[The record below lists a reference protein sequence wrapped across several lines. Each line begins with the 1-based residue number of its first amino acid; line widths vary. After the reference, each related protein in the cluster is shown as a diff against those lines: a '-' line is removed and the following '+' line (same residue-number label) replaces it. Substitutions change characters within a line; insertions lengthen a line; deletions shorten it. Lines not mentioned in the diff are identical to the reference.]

1 MAFAIDCT
9 GKKMKNESLRGLPF
23 NTESQSGLIALQYTG
38 FFSPQNITA
47 MGEVVKL
54 FLENH
59 EQSQK
64 VRRRLFSSFVEIAQ
78 NILRYSQDS
87 RALSHNDQLY
97 RFGSLS
103 LRYDDGRYY
112 LESANLVGS
121 DATHQLRGD
130 LDSLRVMNADEIKQA
145 YRNRLRAESPVWSKG
160 ANIGL
165 LTLARDVSEPLEY
178 CFQPLEASELSAF
191 WLKATICHD

>member
-1 MAFAIDCT
+1 M
-9 GKKMKNESLRGLPF
+9 NHRSLLNAPF
-23 NTESQSGLIALQYTG
+23 CAMPQGTVALHYTG

-54 FLENH
+54 YLETH
-59 EQSQK
+59 EASQK
-64 VRRRLFSSFVEIAQ
+64 VRRRLFSSFVEIVQ

-87 RALSHNDQLY
+87 RALSQDEKDY
-97 RFGSLS
+97 RFGSVCF
-103 LRYDDGRYY
+103 RYDEGKYY
-112 LESANLVGS
+112 LESSNLVCTAAS
-121 DATHQLRGD
+121 DQLREN
-130 LDSLRVMNADEIKQA
+130 LESLRVMSADEIKQA
-145 YRNRLRAESPVWSKG
+145 YRSGLRAESPAWSKG

-178 CFQPLEASELSAF
+178 HLYPLEASDYSAF

>member
-1 MAFAIDCT
+1 M
-9 GKKMKNESLRGLPF
+9 NNVSLLDAPFSAEPHQGLV
-23 NTESQSGLIALQYTG
+23 ALQYTG

-54 FLENH
+54 FLEKH
-59 EQSQK
+59 EQSLK

-87 RALSHNDQLY
+87 RALSHDEQLY
-97 RFGSLS
+97 RFGSVC

-112 LESANLVGS
+112 LESTNLVGTDAS
-121 DATHQLRGD
+121 DQLRIN
-130 LDSLRVMNADEIKQA
+130 LESLRVMSIDEIKQA
-145 YRNRLRAESPVWSKG
+145 YRHGLRAESPAWSKG

-178 CFQPLEASELSAF
+178 HLRPLEASDLTAF

>member
-1 MAFAIDCT
+1 MNN
-9 GKKMKNESLRGLPF
+9 GLLRAAPCVAG
-23 NTESQSGLIALQYTG
+23 SQSLVALHYTG

-47 MGEVVKL
+47 MGEVVRL

-59 EQSQK
+59 EGSAK

-87 RALSHNDQLY
+87 RALPHQEQLY
-97 RFGSLS
+97 RFGSVC
-103 LRYDDGRYY
+103 LRYDTGKYT
-112 LESANLVGS
+112 LESTNLV
-121 DATHQLRGD
+121 D
-130 LDSLRVMNADEIKQA
+130 LDACDRLRDKLESLRVMSSEEIKQA
-145 YRNRLRAESPVWSKG
+145 YRLGLRADSPVWSQG

-178 CFQPLEASELSAF
+178 DLRPLDAGDLSAF

>member
-1 MAFAIDCT
+1 MNN
-9 GKKMKNESLRGLPF
+9 GSLSAAPCAAA
-23 NTESQSGLIALQYTG
+23 SQSLVALHYTG

-47 MGEVVKL
+47 MGQVVRL

-59 EQSQK
+59 EGSAK

-87 RALSHNDQLY
+87 RALSHQEQMY
-97 RFGSLS
+97 RFGSLC
-103 LRYDDGRYY
+103 LRYDAGRYT
-112 LESANLVGS
+112 LESTNLVDP
-121 DATHQLRGD
+121 DACHRLRD
-130 LDSLRVMNADEIKQA
+130 NLESLRVMSSEEIKQA
-145 YRNRLRAESPVWSKG
+145 CREGLRADSPAWSKG

-178 CFQPLEASELSAF
+178 DLRPLETGDLSAF